1 MFQWLTKQF
10 RPYTVGTFGGERIEE
25 LVPGHWAR
33 MARMDHKRAEEDRRR
48 EEQEARA
55 LKRTA
60 SSKSSNMPSGS
71 SSTKGVPALPKKTA
85 AQRSKVGQAGTNTE
99 RLRKLEHH
107 LAGLRRSL
115 D

>member
-1 MFQWLTKQF
+1 MKD
-10 RPYTVGTFGGERIEE
+10 
-25 LVPGHWAR
+25 AR
-33 MARMDHKRAEEDRRR
+33 E
-48 EEQEARA
+48 EARA
-55 LKRTA
+55 LKKDRLEQELEDA
-60 SSKSSNMPSGS
+60 EWILEYERRLA
-71 SSTKGVPALPKKTA
+71 ALQKKTA